1 MSDVNDSMIKTNRT
15 LPDGERIR
23 RALATRDEAELSWA
37 RDLATSRLEAAAEEG
52 LRGYWR
58 EIVRRIDEAMTAEA

>member
-23 RALATRDEAELSWA
+23 RALATRDEAELRWA
-37 RDLATSRLEAAAEEG
+37 RELAASRLAGATEDG